1 MQALILAAGFG
12 KRLQPI
18 TNTIPKSL
26 VEVNGTPLLVNALD
40 HLSGRTIDEVVIVVG
55 HKKEKI
61 MDRIGH
67 MYQGMKITYVE
78 NPDYDRT
85 NNIYSFYLARN
96 YIHDDVIMLECD
108 LFYQRELIDKIVDTT
123 ADCNILVSPFNPE
136 TMDGTVIEPGD
147 DGKARALS
155 VNRMQGPDFCFNGK
169 LKTINIYKFKKE
181 FIVNKFFPML
191 KTYMHL
197 YDKNS
202 YYELVLGILIYLRN
216 DDFQIV
222 PIDESKWCEIDDRDD
237 LKRANIQFAEL

>member
-26 VEVNGTPLLVNALD
+26 VEVNGTPLLVNALN
-40 HLSGRTIDEVVIVVG
+40 HLSGRNIDEVVIVVG

-61 MDRIGH
+61 MERIGH
-67 MYQGMKITYVE
+67 MYQGMKIIYVE
-78 NPDYDRT
+78 NPEYDRT

-108 LFYQRELIDKIVDTT
+108 LFYQRELIDIIVDAK

-136 TMDGTVIEPGD
+136 TMDGTVIEPD
-147 DGKARALS
+147 DGGKAKALF
-155 VNRMQGPDFCFNGK
+155 VNRMQGPDFRFDSK
-169 LKTINIYKFKKE
+169 MKTVNIYKFKKD
-181 FIVNKFFPML
+181 FIVNKFFPMVE
-191 KTYMHL
+191 TYMNL

-202 YYELVLGILIYLRN
+202 YYELALGTLIYLGN
-216 DDFQIV
+216 DDCQIV
-222 PIDESKWCEIDDRDD
+222 PIDESQWCEIDDSED
-237 LKRANIQFAEL
+237 LKRACIRFA